1 MYSSTVHTSATPN
14 TSSSSTL
21 PPASEDRFSG
31 KLWRPY
37 LDDTP
42 RPPSRQTPPSFT
54 RETPSGKPQAA
65 QQDSPLHG
73 PATATSRR
81 QPALTRVPPTFVLA
95 PAATRGAALGSSSA
109 SEGSESAAPQ
119 SPPSI
124 DDDALRTRGRKN
136 RFPISREVFNGF
148 LDRWRETSIPF
159 VYRTGAVRPSRLS
172 VRHYAMALREQGIPL
187 GKYRNNTLCYFM
199 DHFKPGYSAMRS
211 EPSLEGYDMST
222 IVDTTLGSRNMSYVF
237 AALTRDG
244 RNCTL
249 ARFLAEVRIKLPH
262 VPEERARNW
271 YYEESRPGQVI
282 HWRTDESLL
291 ETSYRVLPSAPSAP
305 ALTHSQP
312 SAAVNGSAQGQPF
325 QIDPGWF
332 TTLMRETV
340 GWPAQD
346 VVAFLRQNRN
356 ALSRMSLQEVS
367 ALQQD
372 YAQQAAGYPPPTPI
386 PGLDQGHF
394 DAWTRE
400 HAIDGSAHADTPAA
414 RGRLGAA
421 SGQHRSSAPEI
432 PARSS
437 SSPLSDIESMSEDMD
452 VSDRPIDL
460 SVPKPV
466 APTRSPM
473 RVERS

>member
-14 TSSSSTL
+14 TPSSSTQ

-42 RPPSRQTPPSFT
+42 RPPSPHTPPSFT
-54 RETPSGKPQAA
+54 REAPSGKPQAA
-65 QQDSPLHG
+65 QQDP
-73 PATATSRR
+73 PATATSSR

-95 PAATRGAALGSSSA
+95 PAATRGAAHGSSSV
-109 SEGSESAAPQ
+109 SEGSESNEPQ
-119 SPPSI
+119 SPDS

-148 LDRWRETSIPF
+148 LDRWRGTSIPF
-159 VYRTGAVRPSRLS
+159 VYGTGAVRPSQLS

-187 GKYRNNTLCYFM
+187 GKYRNNTLCYLM
-199 DHFKPGYSAMRS
+199 NHFKPGYSAMRS

-222 IVDTTLGSRNMSYVF
+222 VVDTTLGSRNMSHVF

-244 RNCTL
+244 RKCTL
-249 ARFLAEVRIKLPH
+249 ARFLAEVKIKLPH
-262 VPEERARNW
+262 IPEERARKW

-282 HWRTDESLL
+282 RWRTDASLL
-291 ETSYRVLPSAPSAP
+291 ETSYRVLPSAPSTP

-325 QIDPGWF
+325 QIEPGWF

-346 VVAFLRQNRN
+346 VVAFLRHNRN
-356 ALSRMSLQEVS
+356 ALSRMSLYEVY
-367 ALQQD
+367 ALQHD

-400 HAIDGSAHADTPAA
+400 HTIDGSAHANTPAA
-414 RGRLGAA
+414 RGRLGAV
-421 SGQHRSSAPEI
+421 SGQHRSGAPEI

-437 SSPLSDIESMSEDMD
+437 SSSPRSDIESMSEDMD
-452 VSDRPIDL
+452 VSDQPIDL
-460 SVPKPV
+460 SVQKPV

-473 RVERS
+473 RAERS